1 MKRKTSIFIFIL
13 ILLTTFTPKNKIII
27 SKFNLKEIE
36 IENNFLLHEN
46 DIKKMLYPIYDKN
59 LLFLKNSEI
68 KKLLMHNSFVD
79 SFNIKK
85 KYPNSLK
92 VEIFEKKPIAILIDK
107 KKKFYISEKI
117 ELIEFENISNYRN
130 LPYIFGDLEK
140 FKIFYNDLKK
150 INFPFD
156 KIKKYVLLETNRWD
170 LETKDN
176 KILKLPIENYIF
188 SLENYLNLESNNSF
202 QKYKTFDYRIYN
214 QLILK

>member
-13 ILLTTFTPKNKIII
+13 ILLTTFNPKNKIII
-27 SKFNLKEIE
+27 SKFNLQEIK
-36 IENNFLLHEN
+36 IENNFLLHE
-46 DIKKMLYPIYDKN
+46 DDVKKMLYPIYDKN
-59 LLFLKNSEI
+59 LVFLKNSEI
-68 KKLLMHNSFVD
+68 KKLLMQNSYVE

-92 VEIFEKKPIAILIDK
+92 IEIFEKKPIAILIDK
-107 KKKFYISEKI
+107 KGKFYISEKI
-117 ELIEFENISNYRN
+117 ELIEFKNISNYRN

-150 INFPFD
+150 IDFPFD
-156 KIKKYVLLETNRWD
+156 KIKKYILLETNRWD
-170 LETKDN
+170 LKTKDN
-176 KILKLPIENYIF
+176 KTLKLPIENYIL

-202 QKYKTFDYRIYN
+202 KKYKTFDYRINN

>member
-1 MKRKTSIFIFIL
+1 MKRKTSIFIFIF
-13 ILLTTFTPKNKIII
+13 ILLTTFNPKNKIII
-27 SKFNLKEIE
+27 SKFNLQEIK
-36 IENNFLLHEN
+36 IENNFLLHE
-46 DIKKMLYPIYDKN
+46 DDVKKMLYPIYDKN
-59 LLFLKNSEI
+59 LVFLKNSEI
-68 KKLLMHNSFVD
+68 KKILMQNSYVE

-92 VEIFEKKPIAILIDK
+92 IEIFEKKPIAILIDK
-107 KKKFYISEKI
+107 KGKFYISEKI
-117 ELIEFENISNYRN
+117 ELIEFKNISNYRN

-150 INFPFD
+150 IDFPFD
-156 KIKKYVLLETNRWD
+156 KIKKYILLETNRWD

-176 KILKLPIENYIF
+176 KTLKLPIENYIL

-202 QKYKTFDYRIYN
+202 KKYKTFDYRINN

>member
-1 MKRKTSIFIFIL
+1 MIL
-13 ILLTTFTPKNKIII
+13 FTTFTPKNKIVI
-27 SKFNLKEIE
+27 SKFNLQEIK
-36 IENNFLLHEN
+36 IENNFLLNEN
-46 DIKKMLYPIYDKN
+46 DIKKMLHPIYDKN
-59 LLFLKNSEI
+59 LIFLRNSEI
-68 KKLLMHNSFVD
+68 KKLLMQNSFVE

-107 KKKFYISEKI
+107 KRKFYISEKI
-117 ELIEFENISNYRN
+117 ELIKYKNIPNYRD

-156 KIKKYVLLETNRWD
+156 KIKKYILLETNRWD

-176 KILKLPIENYIF
+176 KTLKLPIENYIL

-202 QKYKTFDYRIYN
+202 KKYKTFDYRINN

>member
-1 MKRKTSIFIFIL
+1 MKKKSLIFIFIL
-13 ILLTTFTPKNKIII
+13 ILLTTFTPKNEIVI
-27 SKFNLKEIE
+27 SKFNLQEIK

-59 LLFLKNSEI
+59 LFFLKNSEI
-68 KKLLMHNSFVD
+68 KKLLMQNSFVD

-107 KKKFYISEKI
+107 KRKFYLSEKI
-117 ELIEFENISNYRN
+117 ELIEFKNISDYRN
-130 LPYIFGDLEK
+130 LPYIFGNLEK
-140 FKIFYNDLKK
+140 FKIFYENLKE

-156 KIKKYVLLETNRWD
+156 KIKKYILLETNRWD

-176 KILKLPIENYIF
+176 KTIKLPIENYIL

-202 QKYKTFDYRIYN
+202 QKYKTFDYRLKN

>member
-13 ILLTTFTPKNKIII
+13 ILFTTFTPKNKIVI
-27 SKFNLKEIE
+27 SKFNLQEIK
-36 IENNFLLHEN
+36 IENNFLLNEN

-59 LLFLKNSEI
+59 LVFLKNSEI
-68 KKLLMHNSFVD
+68 KKLLMQNSYVE

-107 KKKFYISEKI
+107 KRKFYISEKI
-117 ELIEFENISNYRN
+117 ELIKYKNIPNYRD

-156 KIKKYVLLETNRWD
+156 KIKKYILLETNRWD

-176 KILKLPIENYIF
+176 KTLKLPIENYIL

-202 QKYKTFDYRIYN
+202 QKYKTFDYRIN
-214 QLILK
+214 SQLILK